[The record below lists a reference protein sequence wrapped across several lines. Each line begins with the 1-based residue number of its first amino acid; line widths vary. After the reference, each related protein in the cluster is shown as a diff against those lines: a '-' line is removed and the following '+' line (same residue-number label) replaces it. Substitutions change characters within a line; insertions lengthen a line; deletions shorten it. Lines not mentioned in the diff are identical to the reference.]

1 MVKTRSARGGNS
13 SQPLGRGQAPSNL
26 PPHPPPPIPNI
37 LPHANHTEG
46 GDENQPHNSTHNSAS
61 TANQDIVATQLAAM
75 QQQFGV
81 FQQVLAQ
88 LLTRNNPGDP
98 LINLLNPAPPQPP
111 APPQNPKPVQHVPI
125 RGAPPPHPAVDS
137 VPYPLNTNIVLEP
150 YPTVFRIP
158 QLETYDGMKDP
169 DDHLH
174 AFYSCMQAQNA
185 SDALMC
191 KIFPSTLRGN
201 ARTWK
206 TTSELMRVKQRD
218 GKSLKNFMSRFNDAV
233 LEVNSFKQAVGIT
246 AVISG
251 LGHER
256 FRDSLIK
263 HPANTFSEVNNRS
276 LKFITAEEY
285 ALSQNLTPI
294 KSQHPNWRD
303 ETPNRKRMKTTQ
315 NRGLMSTSTP
325 RFGRPNSTPPQQP
338 AGKPPVNWTPF
349 NLPRSQIFMQIKN
362 KMDLRRPGPMRT
374 TAATRD
380 HTRYCDFHQDHGHT
394 TEQCNSLRSELE
406 SLAQKGM
413 LNEYIQRVEQPRFV
427 REQGTQHQ
435 GVRNPP
441 NRQGVGY
448 QQAPPPLPPP
458 ARVIHMIT
466 GGLEA
471 GGLSSKQRKLYVRE
485 VKHQNRAQKRKFDD
499 AEWKNQPITF
509 TSADLETVVTP
520 HSDPLV
526 TSVTINNCEVQ
537 RVLVDTGSAPDIM
550 YFHCFESL
558 GLDPAL
564 LQRYDG
570 PIYGFNNQPVPVE
583 GVLTMNVAF
592 GSGRSYVTPPVRFL
606 VVKMASSFNVV
617 IGRPTLTEIRAVVSQ
632 SHLCMKFPTPT
643 GIATLRGN
651 QEVAR
656 HCYITSVTQP
666 QKGKAQT
673 PEINSKQIPDDRQVM
688 DVQIVDNRPEDETR
702 AAPVEDVEEVQI
714 DDKDPSW
721 KTHIGTKLNP
731 EERAELIAFLRAN
744 KDVFAWTSADMP
756 GIPTSVFQHKLS
768 TNPLK
773 KPVAQKRRLFG
784 GERLKVIK
792 EEVEKLLQAGF
803 IRRVDYCEWVA
814 NPVLVKKANGKWRMC
829 IDYTNLNDAC
839 PKDCYPMP
847 NIDKL
852 VEAASGNERLSLL
865 DAYSGY
871 HQVPMAPEDEEKTSF
886 YAGDEIYCYV
896 MMPFGLKN
904 AGATYQKMVT
914 IVFRAQ
920 IGRNLEVYV
929 DDIVVKSLKA
939 DDHLTDL
946 EETFN
951 NLRQNRMRLNPA
963 KCIFGVESGKFLGF
977 MVSRRGIEV
986 NPEKIRAIAEM
997 EPPKSVK
1004 DIQKLTGRVAAL
1016 HRFISKSADKCLPF
1030 FKIMRYPI
1038 AEKAALAV
1046 VTSARKLR
1054 PYFQSHPIIILTDQP
1069 LRQILQKPECSGR
1082 LIKWAVE
1089 LGEFEITFHQR
1100 SAIRAQALADFIVE
1114 CTPGNSI
1121 PTSEPTDWTLYV
1133 DGASSSKGSGAGALL
1148 IGPDGYRSEHA
1159 LKFNFDATN
1168 NMAEYEALLLGLQL
1182 ALELKLSAIQVYSDS
1197 QLVVN
1202 QINSI
1207 CEVVDPVMVKYVA
1220 LVTELRCKFQKFCL
1234 SKIPRTE
1241 NEQADSLSKFASD
1254 SSSHSRS
1261 VFVEVLDEPS
1271 FMKPRVM
1278 EISTDPGTPNWI
1290 DPILSFLRDGVVP
1303 ENRQEAMKLRRKA
1316 SRYTLVDGIL
1326 YKRSFSLPL
1335 LRCLN
1340 PYEAEY
1346 ALREVHEGVCGSHV
1360 GARTLAHKVLRQGYY
1375 WPNMYKDATHFVQRC
1390 LKCQFFA
1397 HLTHQPAEEL
1407 TTLVAPWPFAQWG
1420 LDLLGPF
1427 MKGVGGVTHLIV
1439 GVDYFTKW
1447 VEAWPLS
1454 SLTSKKVEDFVFS
1467 SIICR
1472 YGIPNQIVADN
1483 GTQFNCTSFRDF
1495 CSSYGIK
1502 LQFTSVYHPESNGMV
1517 ESVNKC
1523 ILEGIKPRL
1532 EQHKAKWA
1540 DELNNVLWAY
1550 RTTSRT
1556 TTGETPYHLAFGT
1569 EAVIPIEIGVPSFKV
1584 THFDEG
1590 RNGQL
1595 LRENLDLL
1603 DDLREEARLRTLVYK
1618 QKIAN
1623 FYNKRVRPR
1632 SFKVGDLVLR
1642 KAGLTGFETR
1652 FGKLAPN
1659 WEGPY
1664 TVAEVPHPGA
1674 YILRDTEGKRVPRVW
1689 NVNNLKK
1696 FYP

>member
-1 MVKTRSARGGNS
+1 MHNPNRSDEEKEEEGEERYGILNLDKPANPSLHEVVAWIKRIFCVEKTGHGGTLGPKVTGNLIVPDVAKVARALETLTGAMFQRPPLISTVRGAQPQTYDSNSFTTRVKSKSRASRSNS
-13 SQPLGRGQAPSNL
+13 CTAVTMDILASKYISISRSQNNCLEMHIKSRISCLAQSPDPEITAWRYTSDPEYPAWHATWVAPIIADLSIRVSTPRTHLGALQVNPECRYGRKKDFWFGAIPFGTVPNNL
-26 PPHPPPPIPNI
+26 PPHPPPPIPNTF
-37 LPHANHTEG
+37 PHVDHAKG
-46 GDENQPHNSTHNSAS
+46 GDENQPHNSAHNSAS
-61 TANQDIVATQLAAM
+61 TANQDVVAIQLAAM

-81 FQQVLAQ
+81 FQLVLAQ
-88 LLTRNNPGDP
+88 LLAQNNPGDP
-98 LINLLNPAPPQPP
+98 LINLLNPTPQPP
-111 APPQNPKPVQHVPI
+111 SSQQNPELVQHAPAISESQGQSHIAPVQQPLHDDVTRRLDSLEKLVAEQ
-125 RGAPPPHPAVDS
+125 RGAPPPHLAADS
-137 VPYPLNTNIVLEP
+137 VPHPLNTNITLEP
-150 YPTVFRIP
+150 YLAGFRIP

-191 KIFPSTLRGN
+191 KIFPSTLR
-201 ARTWK
+201 
-206 TTSELMRVKQRD
+206 
-218 GKSLKNFMSRFNDAV
+218 
-233 LEVNSFKQAVGIT
+233 

-251 LGHER
+251 LSHER
-256 FRDSLIK
+256 FRDSLLK
-263 HPANTFSEVNNRS
+263 HLATTFSE
-276 LKFITAEEY
+276 
-285 ALSQNLTPI
+285 
-294 KSQHPNWRD
+294 
-303 ETPNRKRMKTTQ
+303 
-315 NRGLMSTSTP
+315 
-325 RFGRPNSTPPQQP
+325 
-338 AGKPPVNWTPF
+338 
-349 NLPRSQIFMQIKN
+349 IKN

-374 TAATRD
+374 TVANRD
-380 HTRYCDFHQDHGHT
+380 HTRYCDFHQDHDHT
-394 TEQCNSLRSELE
+394 TEQCNSLR
-406 SLAQKGM
+406 
-413 LNEYIQRVEQPRFV
+413 
-427 REQGTQHQ
+427 EQGPQLQ
-435 GVRNPP
+435 EVRNLP

-448 QQAPPPLPPP
+448 QQTPPPFPPP
-458 ARVIHMIT
+458 AIIIHMIT
-466 GGLEA
+466 GDLEA

-499 AEWKNQPITF
+499 AEWKNQLITF
-509 TSADLETVVTP
+509 TSADLDTVVTP
-520 HSDPLV
+520 HNDPLV

-537 RVLVDTGSAPDIM
+537 CVFVDTRSALDIM

-570 PIYGFNNQPVPVE
+570 PIYGFNNQPILVE

-592 GSGRSYVTPPVRFL
+592 GSGRSYVTPSVRD
-606 VVKMASSFNVV
+606 
-617 IGRPTLTEIRAVVSQ
+617 PTR
-632 SHLCMKFPTPT
+632 K
-643 GIATLRGN
+643 
-651 QEVAR
+651 
-656 HCYITSVTQP
+656 TQ
-666 QKGKAQT
+666 
-673 PEINSKQIPDDRQVM
+673 
-688 DVQIVDNRPEDETR
+688 
-702 AAPVEDVEEVQI
+702 
-714 DDKDPSW
+714 
-721 KTHIGTKLNP
+721 IGTRLSLDEKT
-731 EERAELIAFLRAN
+731 ELIAFLRTN
-744 KDVFAWTSADMP
+744 KDVFTWTSADMP
-756 GIPTSVFQHKLS
+756 GISTSVSQHKLS

-773 KPVAQKRRLFG
+773 KQVAQKWHLFG
-784 GERLKVIK
+784 GERLMVIK

-803 IRRVDYCEWVA
+803 VRRVDYCEWVA

-829 IDYTNLNDAC
+829 IEYINLNQAC

-871 HQVPMAPEDEEKTSF
+871 HQVPMAHKDEEKTSF
-886 YAGDEIYCYV
+886 YADDEIYCYV

-914 IVFRAQ
+914 IVFLAQ

-939 DDHLTDL
+939 GDHLTDL

-951 NLRQNRMRLNPA
+951 NLRKNRMRLNPA

-986 NPEKIRAIAEM
+986 NPEKIKAVAEM

-1004 DIQKLTGRVAAL
+1004 DIQRLIGKVAAL
-1016 HRFISKSADKCLPF
+1016 HRFISKSANKCLPF
-1030 FKIMRYPI
+1030 FKIMRSAVQKDELGKQKKFEWNHECQAAFDELKSYLSSPSLLTKAIDGEILYLYLGISYEAISSVLVREEAKQQKPIYYISSVLHGAKLRYPI
-1038 AEKAALAV
+1038 VEKAALAIV
-1046 VTSARKLR
+1046 ISARKLR
-1054 PYFQSHPIIILTDQP
+1054 PYFQSHPIVVLTNQP

-1082 LIKWAVE
+1082 LIKWPNE
-1089 LGEFEITFHQR
+1089 
-1100 SAIRAQALADFIVE
+1100 
-1114 CTPGNSI
+1114 
-1121 PTSEPTDWTLYV
+1121 WTLYV
-1133 DGASSSKGSGAGALL
+1133 DGASSSKGSGASALL

-1182 ALELKLSAIQVYSDS
+1182 ALELKISAIQVYNDS

-1207 CEVVDPVMVKYVA
+1207 CEVVDPVMMKYVA
-1220 LVTELRCKFQKFCL
+1220 LVAELKCRFQ
-1234 SKIPRTE
+1234 S
-1241 NEQADSLSKFASD
+1241 
-1254 SSSHSRS
+1254 SRS
-1261 VFVEVLDEPS
+1261 VFVEVLDAPS

-1278 EISTDPGTPNWI
+1278 EISTNPDTPSWI
-1290 DPILSFLRDGVVP
+1290 DSIVSFLRDG
-1303 ENRQEAMKLRRKA
+1303 EILEDKQEAMKLRKKA
-1316 SRYTLVDGIL
+1316 SRYTLVDGVL
-1326 YKRSFSLPL
+1326 YKRSFSLSL

-1340 PYEAEY
+1340 PYEVEY
-1346 ALREVHEGVCGSHV
+1346 ALREVHEGVCRSHV

-1375 WPNMYKDATHFVQRC
+1375 WPNMYKDATQFVQRC
-1390 LKCQFFA
+1390 QKCQFFT
-1397 HLTHQPAEEL
+1397 HLIHQPTEEL
-1407 TTLVAPWPFAQWG
+1407 TTLVAPWPFAWWG

-1447 VEAWPLS
+1447 VEARALS
-1454 SLTSKKVEDFVFS
+1454 SLTFKKVEDFVFS

-1483 GTQFNCTSFRDF
+1483 GTQFNCSSFRDF
-1495 CSSYGIK
+1495 YSSYRIK
-1502 LQFTSVYHPESNGMV
+1502 LQFTSVYHLESNGMV

-1523 ILEGIKPRL
+1523 ILEGIKLRL

-1540 DELNNVLWAY
+1540 DKLNNTLWAY

-1556 TTGETPYHLAFGT
+1556 ATGETPYHLAFGT
-1569 EAVIPIEIGVPSFKV
+1569 EAVISIEIGVPSFRV

-1590 RNGQL
+1590 QNGQL

-1603 DDLREEARLRTLVYK
+1603 HEVREEARLQTLVYK
-1618 QKIAN
+1618 QKIEN

-1632 SFKVGDLVLR
+1632 AFKVGDLVLR
-1642 KAGLTGFETR
+1642 KAGVTGFETR

-1674 YILRDTEGKRVPRVW
+1674 SILQDTEGKRVPRVW
-1689 NVNNLKK
+1689 NANNLKK

>member
-1 MVKTRSARGGNS
+1 MSSAF
-13 SQPLGRGQAPSNL
+13 ATKFSN
-26 PPHPPPPIPNI
+26 
-37 LPHANHTEG
+37 
-46 GDENQPHNSTHNSAS
+46 
-61 TANQDIVATQLAAM
+61 
-75 QQQFGV
+75 
-81 FQQVLAQ
+81 
-88 LLTRNNPGDP
+88 RR
-98 LINLLNPAPPQPP
+98 LI
-111 APPQNPKPVQHVPI
+111 
-125 RGAPPPHPAVDS
+125 R
-137 VPYPLNTNIVLEP
+137 
-150 YPTVFRIP
+150 
-158 QLETYDGMKDP
+158 
-169 DDHLH
+169 
-174 AFYSCMQAQNA
+174 
-185 SDALMC
+185 
-191 KIFPSTLRGN
+191 
-201 ARTWK
+201 K
-206 TTSELMRVKQRD
+206 TTYELMRVKQRD
-218 GKSLKNFMSRFNDAV
+218 GESLKNFMSRFNDAV
-233 LEVNSFKQAVGIT
+233 LEVNSFDQAVGIT

-251 LGHER
+251 LSHER
-256 FRDSLIK
+256 FRDSLLK
-263 HPANTFSEVNNRS
+263 RPANTFSE
-276 LKFITAEEY
+276 
-285 ALSQNLTPI
+285 
-294 KSQHPNWRD
+294 
-303 ETPNRKRMKTTQ
+303 
-315 NRGLMSTSTP
+315 
-325 RFGRPNSTPPQQP
+325 
-338 AGKPPVNWTPF
+338 
-349 NLPRSQIFMQIKN
+349 IKN

-374 TAATRD
+374 AAATKD
-380 HTRYCDFHQDHGHT
+380 HTRYCDFHQDHGYT

-427 REQGTQHQ
+427 REQGPQNQ

-466 GGLEA
+466 GGLEV
-471 GGLSSKQRKLYVRE
+471 GGLSSKQRKLYVKE
-485 VKHQNRAQKRKFDD
+485 
-499 AEWKNQPITF
+499 
-509 TSADLETVVTP
+509 
-520 HSDPLV
+520 
-526 TSVTINNCEVQ
+526 
-537 RVLVDTGSAPDIM
+537 RVLVDSGSAPDIM

-564 LQRYDG
+564 WQRYDG

-583 GVLTMNVAF
+583 GVFTMNVAF
-592 GSGRSYVTPPVRFL
+592 GSGRSYVTLSVRFL
-606 VVKMASSFNVV
+606 VVKVASSFNAV
-617 IGRPTLTEIRAVVSQ
+617 IGRPTLTEIRAV
-632 SHLCMKFPTPT
+632 
-643 GIATLRGN
+643 
-651 QEVAR
+651 
-656 HCYITSVTQP
+656 
-666 QKGKAQT
+666 GKAQT
-673 PEINSKQIPDDRQVM
+673 PEINPKRIPDDRQVM
-688 DVQIVDNRPEDETR
+688 GVEIVDNRPEDETR
-702 AAPVEDVEEVQI
+702 VALIEDVEE
-714 DDKDPSW
+714 
-721 KTHIGTKLNP
+721 
-731 EERAELIAFLRAN
+731 
-744 KDVFAWTSADMP
+744 
-756 GIPTSVFQHKLS
+756 
-768 TNPLK
+768 
-773 KPVAQKRRLFG
+773 KPVAQKQRLFE

-852 VEAASGNERLSLL
+852 VESASGNERLSLL

-871 HQVPMAPEDEEKTSF
+871 HQVPMALEDEEKTSF
-886 YAGDEIYCYV
+886 YTGNEIYCYV

-929 DDIVVKSLKA
+929 DDIV
-939 DDHLTDL
+939 
-946 EETFN
+946 
-951 NLRQNRMRLNPA
+951 NRIRLNLA

-977 MVSRRGIEV
+977 MVSQRGIEV

-1004 DIQKLTGRVAAL
+1004 DIQRLTGRVVAL

-1030 FKIMRYPI
+1030 FKIMSSPPLLTKAKDGEILYLYLGISDEAISSVLVREEAKQQKPIYYISSVLHGVELRYPI

-1046 VTSARKLR
+1046 VTLARKLR

-1082 LIKWAVE
+1082 LVKWAIE
-1089 LGEFEITFHQR
+1089 LGEFEIAFQQR
-1100 SAIRAQALADFIVE
+1100 FAIRAQALVDFIVE

-1121 PTSEPTDWTLYV
+1121 PTLEPNDWTLYV

-1159 LKFNFDATN
+1159 LKFNFGATN

-1182 ALELKLSAIQVYSDS
+1182 ALELKLSVIQVYSDS

-1220 LVTELRCKFQKFCL
+1220 LVAELKCKFQKFCL

-1241 NEQADSLSKFASD
+1241 NEQADSLSKFPSD

-1278 EISTDPGTPNWI
+1278 EISTDPGTSSWT
-1290 DPILSFLRDGVVP
+1290 DPILSFLRDGIVP
-1303 ENRQEAMKLRRKA
+1303 TDRQEEMKLRRKA
-1316 SRYTLVDGIL
+1316 S
-1326 YKRSFSLPL
+1326 
-1335 LRCLN
+1335 
-1340 PYEAEY
+1340 
-1346 ALREVHEGVCGSHV
+1346 REVHEGVCGSHM

-1375 WPNMYKDATHFVQRC
+1375 WPNMYKDATQFIQRC
-1390 LKCQFFA
+1390 QKCQFFA
-1397 HLTHQPAEEL
+1397 HLIHQPAEEL
-1407 TTLVAPWPFAQWG
+1407 TTLMAPWPFAQWG

-1427 MKGVGGVTHLIV
+1427 VKGVGCVTHLIV

-1447 VEAWPLS
+1447 VEARALS

-1472 YGIPNQIVADN
+1472 YGIPNQIIADN
-1483 GTQFNCTSFRDF
+1483 GTQFNCSSFRDF

-1550 RTTSRT
+1550 KTTSRT
-1556 TTGETPYHLAFGT
+1556 ATGETPYHLAFGT
-1569 EAVIPIEIGVPSFKV
+1569 EAVIPIEIGVPSFRV
-1584 THFDEG
+1584 THFNEG
-1590 RNGQL
+1590 QNGQL

-1603 DDLREEARLRTLVYK
+1603 DEVREEARLRTLVYK
-1618 QKIAN
+1618 Q
-1623 FYNKRVRPR
+1623 
-1632 SFKVGDLVLR
+1632 
-1642 KAGLTGFETR
+1642 
-1652 FGKLAPN
+1652 KLAPN

-1664 TVAEVPHPGA
+1664 TVAEVPHPSA
-1674 YILRDTEGKRVPRVW
+1674 YILQDTGGKRVPRVW
-1689 NVNNLKK
+1689 NANNLKK

>member
-13 SQPLGRGQAPSNL
+13 SQPLGQGQVPSNL
-26 PPHPPPPIPNI
+26 PPHPPPPIPNTF
-37 LPHANHTEG
+37 PPVDHAEG
-46 GDENQPHNSTHNSAS
+46 EDEHQPHNSVSHSAS
-61 TANQDIVATQLAAM
+61 TVNQDVIATQLAAM

-88 LLTRNNPGDP
+88 LLARNNPGDP
-98 LINLLNPAPPQPP
+98 LINLLNATPPQSP
-111 APPQNPKPVQHVPI
+111 APPQNPEPVHGAPAVSESQGQSHIAPVMQPPRDEVNQRLDSLEKLVVEQ
-125 RGAPPPHPAVDS
+125 RGIPPPHPAADS
-137 VPYPLNTNIVLEP
+137 VPHPLNTNIILEP
-150 YPTVFRIP
+150 YPAGFRIP
-158 QLETYDGMKDP
+158 QLETYDGTKDP

-185 SDALMC
+185 SDALM
-191 KIFPSTLRGN
+191 
-201 ARTWK
+201 
-206 TTSELMRVKQRD
+206 
-218 GKSLKNFMSRFNDAV
+218 FNDAV
-233 LEVNSFKQAVGIT
+233 LEVNSFDQAVGIT
-246 AVISG
+246 TVISG

-256 FRDSLIK
+256 FRESLLK
-263 HPANTFSEVNNRS
+263 HPATTFSEVNDRS

-285 ALSQNLTPI
+285 ALSQNITPV
-294 KSQHPNWRD
+294 KNQHPDWRD
-303 ETPNRKRMKTTQ
+303 ENPNRKRMKTPQ
-315 NRGLMSTSTP
+315 NRGPMSTSTP
-325 RFGRPNSTPPQQP
+325 RFGRPNSAPPQQP
-338 AGKPPVNWTPF
+338 A
-349 NLPRSQIFMQIKN
+349 
-362 KMDLRRPGPMRT
+362 
-374 TAATRD
+374 
-380 HTRYCDFHQDHGHT
+380 DHGHT
-394 TEQCNSLRSELE
+394 TEQCNSLR
-406 SLAQKGM
+406 
-413 LNEYIQRVEQPRFV
+413 
-427 REQGTQHQ
+427 EQGTQHP

-485 VKHQNRAQKRKFDD
+485 VKHQNRTQKRKFDD

-520 HSDPLV
+520 HNDPLV
-526 TSVTINNCEVQ
+526 TSVMINNCEVQ

-558 GLDPAL
+558 GIDPAL
-564 LQRYDG
+564 FQRYDG

-592 GSGRSYVTPPVRFL
+592 VSGRSYVTPTVRFL

-632 SHLCMKFPTPT
+632 SHLCMKFPTPM

-656 HCYITSVTQP
+656 HCYITSITQP
-666 QKGKAQT
+666 QKGKTQT
-673 PEINSKQIPDDRQVM
+673 PEINPKQIPDDRQVM
-688 DVQIVDNRPEDETR
+688 GVEIVDNRPEDETR

-714 DDKDPSW
+714 DDRDPSR
-721 KTHIGTKLNP
+721 KTQIGTKLNS

-744 KDVFAWTSADMP
+744 NDIFAWTSADMP
-756 GIPTSVFQHKLS
+756 GIPISVFQHKLS

-773 KPVAQKRRLFG
+773 KPVVQKRRLFG

-803 IRRVDYCEWVA
+803 VRRVDYCEWVA
-814 NPVLVKKANGKWRMC
+814 NPVLVKKAN
-829 IDYTNLNDAC
+829 
-839 PKDCYPMP
+839 
-847 NIDKL
+847 
-852 VEAASGNERLSLL
+852 
-865 DAYSGY
+865 GY

-977 MVSRRGIEV
+977 MVSRRGIE
-986 NPEKIRAIAEM
+986 
-997 EPPKSVK
+997 
-1004 DIQKLTGRVAAL
+1004 
-1016 HRFISKSADKCLPF
+1016 
-1030 FKIMRYPI
+1030 
-1038 AEKAALAV
+1038 
-1046 VTSARKLR
+1046 
-1054 PYFQSHPIIILTDQP
+1054 
-1069 LRQILQKPECSGR
+1069 ILQKPECSGR

-1089 LGEFEITFHQR
+1089 LGEFEITFQQR
-1100 SAIRAQALADFIVE
+1100 STIRAQALADFIVE

-1121 PTSEPTDWTLYV
+1121 PTPEPNDWTLYV
-1133 DGASSSKGSGAGALL
+1133 DGASSSKGSEAGALL

-1182 ALELKLSAIQVYSDS
+1182 AFELKLSAIQVYSDS
-1197 QLVVN
+1197 QLVVI

-1220 LVTELRCKFQKFCL
+1220 LVAELKCKFQKFCL
-1234 SKIPRTE
+1234 SKIPQTE

-1271 FMKPRVM
+1271 FVKPWVM
-1278 EISTDPGTPNWI
+1278 EISTNPSTPSWI

-1303 ENRQEAMKLRRKA
+1303 EDRQEAMKLRRKA
-1316 SRYTLVDGIL
+1316 SRYTLIDGVL

-1360 GARTLAHKVLRQGYY
+1360 GAQTLAHKVLRQGYY

-1427 MKGVGGVTHLIV
+1427 IKGVGGVTHLIF

-1447 VEAWPLS
+1447 VEARPLS

-1472 YGIPNQIVADN
+1472 YGIPNRIVADN

-1556 TTGETPYHLAFGT
+1556 AT
-1569 EAVIPIEIGVPSFKV
+1569 
-1584 THFDEG
+1584 
-1590 RNGQL
+1590 
-1595 LRENLDLL
+1595 
-1603 DDLREEARLRTLVYK
+1603 
-1618 QKIAN
+1618 
-1623 FYNKRVRPR
+1623 
-1632 SFKVGDLVLR
+1632 GDLVLW

-1659 WEGPY
+1659 WGGPY

-1674 YILRDTEGKRVPRVW
+1674 YILWDTEGKRVLRVW

>member
-1 MVKTRSARGGNS
+1 MVHTRSVRAGNS
-13 SQPLGRGQAPSNL
+13 S
-26 PPHPPPPIPNI
+26 
-37 LPHANHTEG
+37 LPHGQEG
-46 GDENQPHNSTHNSAS
+46 GDENQPHTSTHNSTS
-61 TANQDIVATQLAAM
+61 TVNQDVVT
-75 QQQFGV
+75 
-81 FQQVLAQ
+81 AQ
-88 LLTRNNPGDP
+88 LLARNNPGDP
-98 LINLLNPAPPQPP
+98 LINLLNPAQQPP
-111 APPQNPKPVQHVPI
+111 APQQNPQPI
-125 RGAPPPHPAVDS
+125 PPAPAISESHGQSHIAPAQQPIPDDVTRRLDTLEKLVAEHRGAPPPHHAADS
-137 VPYPLNTNIVLEP
+137 IPHPLNTNITLEP
-150 YPTVFRIP
+150 YPTGFKIP
-158 QLETYDGMKDP
+158 QLETYDGTKDP

-191 KIFPSTLRGN
+191 KIFPSTL
-201 ARTWK
+201 
-206 TTSELMRVKQRD
+206 
-218 GKSLKNFMSRFNDAV
+218 FNDAV
-233 LEVNSFKQAVGIT
+233 LEVNSFDQAVGIA
-246 AVISG
+246 AVISS
-251 LGHER
+251 LKHDR
-256 FRDSLIK
+256 FRDSLIR
-263 HPANTFSEVNNRS
+263 HAATTFSEVNDRS
-276 LKFITAEEY
+276 LKFITAEKY
-285 ALSQNLTPI
+285 ALAQNPPSS
-294 KSQHPNWRD
+294 KNQNPEWRD
-303 ETPNRKRMKTTQ
+303 DNSSRKRMRMAQ
-315 NRGLMSTSTP
+315 NRGLMLTSPT
-325 RFGRPNSTPPQQP
+325 RFERTNSTPPQQS

-349 NLPRSQIFMQIKN
+349 NLPR
-362 KMDLRRPGPMRT
+362 T
-374 TAATRD
+374 
-380 HTRYCDFHQDHGHT
+380 
-394 TEQCNSLRSELE
+394 
-406 SLAQKGM
+406 
-413 LNEYIQRVEQPRFV
+413 EQPRFI
-427 REQGTQHQ
+427 REQRPQPQ

-441 NRQGVGY
+441 TRQGVGY
-448 QQAPPPLPPP
+448 QQTPPPLPPP
-458 ARVIHMIT
+458 ARIIHMIT

-485 VKHQNRAQKRKFDD
+485 VKHQNRAQKQKIDD

-509 TSADLETVVTP
+509 TSADLDTVVTP
-520 HSDPLV
+520 HNDPLV
-526 TSVTINNCEVQ
+526 TSVMIKNCEVQ

-564 LQRYDG
+564 LQKYDG

-583 GVLTMNVAF
+583 GVLTLHVAF
-592 GSGRSYVTPPVRFL
+592 GSGKTYVTPSVRFL
-606 VVKMASSFNVV
+606 VVKMASSFNIV

-632 SHLCMKFPTPT
+632 SHLCMKFPTPM

-666 QKGKAQT
+666 MKGKAQT
-673 PEINSKQIPDDRQVM
+673 PEAIPQQISDNQQVM
-688 DVQIVDNRPEDETR
+688 GVEIVDNRPEDETR
-702 AAPVEDVEEVQI
+702 TAP
-714 DDKDPSW
+714 
-721 KTHIGTKLNP
+721 IGTRLNP

-744 KDVFAWTSADMP
+744 NDVFAWTSADMP
-756 GIPTSVFQHKLS
+756 GIPNSVSQHKLS

-784 GERLKVIK
+784 GERLQAIK
-792 EEVEKLLQAGF
+792 EEVTKLLQAGF
-803 IRRVDYCEWVA
+803 VRKVDYCEWVA

-829 IDYTNLNDAC
+829 IDYTNLNNAC

-847 NIDKL
+847 SIDKL

-865 DAYSGY
+865 DAYSRY
-871 HQVPMAPEDEEKTSF
+871 HQVPMALEDEKKTAF

-914 IVFRAQ
+914 IVFHAQ
-920 IGRNLEVYV
+920 IGKNLEVYV

-939 DDHLTDL
+939 EDHLADL
-946 EETFN
+946 DETFN
-951 NLRQNRMRLNPA
+951 NLRKNRMWLNPA

-1004 DIQKLTGRVAAL
+1004 DIQRLTGRVAAL

-1030 FKIMRYPI
+1030 FKIMSSPPLLTKAVDGELLYFVLYGAELRYPI
-1038 AEKAALAV
+1038 TEKAALAI

-1054 PYFQSHPIIILTDQP
+1054 PYFQSHPIIVLTDQP

-1089 LGEFEITFHQR
+1089 LGEFEITFQQR
-1100 SAIRAQALADFIVE
+1100 STIRAQALADFIVE
-1114 CTPGNSI
+1114 CTPCPSNSN
-1121 PTSEPTDWTLYV
+1121 PEPSNWTLYV

-1148 IGPDGYRSEHA
+1148 IGPGGYRSEHA

-1182 ALELKLSAIQVYSDS
+1182 ALELKISAIQIYSDS

-1207 CEVVDPVMVKYVA
+1207 CEVVDPVMIKYVA
-1220 LVTELRCKFQKFCL
+1220 LVAELKCKFQKFCL
-1234 SKIPRTE
+1234 SKIPRAE
-1241 NEQADSLSKFASD
+1241 NEQVDSLSKFASD
-1254 SSSHSRS
+1254 SSLSSRS
-1261 VFVEVLDEPS
+1261 VFVEILDEPS
-1271 FMKPRVM
+1271 FMKPRLM
-1278 EISTDPGTPNWI
+1278 EISTNPDTPSWTDSI
-1290 DPILSFLRDGVVP
+1290 ISFLRDGIVP
-1303 ENRQEAMKLRRKA
+1303 EDRQEVMKLRKRA
-1316 SRYTLVDGIL
+1316 SRYTLVDGVL

-1346 ALREVHEGVCGSHV
+1346 ALREVHEGVCGSHI
-1360 GARTLAHKVLRQGYY
+1360 GARTLAHKVLR
-1375 WPNMYKDATHFVQRC
+1375 
-1390 LKCQFFA
+1390 CQFFA
-1397 HLTHQPAEEL
+1397 HLTHQPAKEL
-1407 TTLVAPWPFAQWG
+1407 TNLVAPWPFAQWG

-1427 MKGVGGVTHLIV
+1427 VKGVGGVTHLVV
-1439 GVDYFTKW
+1439 GVDYFIKW
-1447 VEAWPLS
+1447 VEARPLS

-1472 YGIPNQIVADN
+1472 YGIPNQIVTDN
-1483 GTQFNCTSFRDF
+1483 GTQFNCSSFRDF

-1523 ILEGIKPRL
+1523 ILEGIRPRL

-1556 TTGETPYHLAFGT
+1556 ATGETPYHLAFGT
-1569 EAVIPIEIGVPSFKV
+1569 EAVIPVEIGVPSFRV

-1603 DDLREEARLRTLVYK
+1603 AEVREEARLRTLVYK
-1618 QKIAN
+1618 QKLAN
-1623 FYNKRVRPR
+1623 FYNKRIRPR
-1632 SFKVGDLVLR
+1632 TFKVGDLVLK
-1642 KAGLTGFETR
+1642 KAGLTGFETH

-1674 YILRDTEGKRVPRVW
+1674 YLLQDAEGKRVPRVW

>member
-1 MVKTRSARGGNS
+1 MPRGFFIGTYKYPSKAMPKGQSRVQIRTEEGLLVSPRWKLVSAF
-13 SQPLGRGQAPSNL
+13 GRGQVPSNL
-26 PPHPPPPIPNI
+26 PPHPSPPIPNTF
-37 LPHANHTEG
+37 PHVDHTEG
-46 GDENQPHNSTHNSAS
+46 RDENQPYNLARNSAS
-61 TANQDIVATQLAAM
+61 TANQDVVATQLAAM

-81 FQQVLAQ
+81 FQLVLAQ
-88 LLTRNNPGDP
+88 LLARNNPSDP
-98 LINLLNPAPPQPP
+98 LINLLNPTPPQPP
-111 APPQNPKPVQHVPI
+111 APPQNPEPVQHAPA
-125 RGAPPPHPAVDS
+125 RGAPPPHPVADS
-137 VPYPLNTNIVLEP
+137 VPHPLNINIILEP
-150 YPTVFRIP
+150 YPAGFKIP
-158 QLETYDGMKDP
+158 QLETYDGTKDP

-191 KIFPSTLRGN
+191 KIFPSTLQGN
-201 ARTWK
+201 ARTWYYSLPPRSINSYTKMASAFATKFSSRRLIKK

-218 GKSLKNFMSRFNDAV
+218 GESLKNLMSRFNDAV
-233 LEVNSFKQAVGIT
+233 LEVNSFDQAVGIT
-246 AVISG
+246 TVISG
-251 LGHER
+251 LSHER
-256 FRDSLIK
+256 FRDSLLK
-263 HPANTFSEVNNRS
+263 HPANTFNEVNDRS

-294 KSQHPNWRD
+294 KSQHPDWRD
-303 ETPNRKRMKTTQ
+303 ENSNRKQMKTTQ
-315 NRGLMSTSTP
+315 NRGPMSTSTL
-325 RFGRPNSTPPQQP
+325 RFGKPNSAPPQQP
-338 AGKPPVNWTPF
+338 AGKTPVNWTPF
-349 NLPRSQIFMQIKN
+349 NLQRSQIFMQIKN
-362 KMDLRRPGPMRT
+362 KMNLRRPGPMRT
-374 TAATRD
+374 AAATRD
-380 HTRYCDFHQDHGHT
+380 HIRYCDFHQDHGHT

-406 SLAQKGM
+406 SLTQKGM

-427 REQGTQHQ
+427 REQGPQHQ

-499 AEWKNQPITF
+499 AEWKNQLITF
-509 TSADLETVVTP
+509 TFADLETIVTP
-520 HSDPLV
+520 HNDPLV

-564 LQRYDG
+564 LQRYNG

-592 GSGRSYVTPPVRFL
+592 ESGQSYVTPSVRFL
-606 VVKMASSFNVV
+606 VIKMASSFNAV
-617 IGRPTLTEIRAVVSQ
+617 IGRPTLTEIQAVVSQ

-651 QEVAR
+651 QEVAQ
-656 HCYITSVTQP
+656 HYYITSVTQP
-666 QKGKAQT
+666 QKGKDQT
-673 PEINSKQIPDDRQVM
+673 PEVNPKRIPDNQQVM
-688 DVQIVDNRPEDETR
+688 GVEIVDNRPEDETR

-714 DDKDPSW
+714 DDRDPSR
-721 KTHIGTKLNP
+721 KTQIGTKLNP

-773 KPVAQKRRLFG
+773 RPIAQKRRLFE

-792 EEVEKLLQAGF
+792 EEVEKLLQADF
-803 IRRVDYCEWVA
+803 IRRVDYCEWVT

-871 HQVPMAPEDEEKTSF
+871 HQVPMSPEDEEKTSF

-896 MMPFGLKN
+896 IMPFGLKN
-904 AGATYQKMVT
+904 A
-914 IVFRAQ
+914 
-920 IGRNLEVYV
+920 
-929 DDIVVKSLKA
+929 VVKSLKA

-986 NPEKIRAIAEM
+986 NPKKIRAIAEM

-1004 DIQKLTGRVAAL
+1004 DIQRLTGRVAAL
-1016 HRFISKSADKCLPF
+1016 HWFISKSADKCLSF
-1030 FKIMRYPI
+1030 FKIMRSAAQKDESDEAISTVLVREEAKQQKPIYYISSVLHGAELRYPI
-1038 AEKAALAV
+1038 AEKAALAI
-1046 VTSARKLR
+1046 VTSTRKLR
-1054 PYFQSHPIIILTDQP
+1054 PYFQSHPIIILIDQP
-1069 LRQILQKPECSGR
+1069 LRQILQKPECFGR

-1089 LGEFEITFHQR
+1089 LGEFEITFQQR
-1100 SAIRAQALADFIVE
+1100 SAIQAQAPADFIVE

-1121 PTSEPTDWTLYV
+1121 PTPELNDWTLYV

-1148 IGPDGYRSEHA
+1148 ISQMDTE
-1159 LKFNFDATN
+1159 
-1168 NMAEYEALLLGLQL
+1168 L

-1220 LVTELRCKFQKFCL
+1220 LVAELKCKFQKFCL

-1241 NEQADSLSKFASD
+1241 NEQVDSLSKFAFD

-1278 EISTDPGTPNWI
+1278 EINTDPGSPSST
-1290 DPILSFLRDGVVP
+1290 DPILSFLQDEIVP
-1303 ENRQEAMKLRRKA
+1303 KDRQEAMKLRKKA
-1316 SRYTLVDGIL
+1316 SRYTLVGGVL

-1335 LRCLN
+1335 LRCLS

-1360 GARTLAHKVLRQGYY
+1360 GARTLAHKVLSLDR
-1375 WPNMYKDATHFVQRC
+1375 
-1390 LKCQFFA
+1390 
-1397 HLTHQPAEEL
+1397 PAQEL

-1427 MKGVGGVTHLIV
+1427 VKGVGGVTHLIV

-1447 VEAWPLS
+1447 VKARPLS

-1483 GTQFNCTSFRDF
+1483 GTQFNYTSFRDF
-1495 CSSYGIK
+1495 CSSYEIK

-1523 ILEGIKPRL
+1523 ILEGLKPRL

-1556 TTGETPYHLAFGT
+1556 ATSETPYHLAFGT
-1569 EAVIPIEIGVPSFKV
+1569 EAVIPIEIGVPSFRV

-1603 DDLREEARLRTLVYK
+1603 DDVREEARLRTLAYK

-1632 SFKVGDLVLR
+1632 TFKVGDLVLR
-1642 KAGLTGFETR
+1642 KAGLMGFET
-1652 FGKLAPN
+1652 
-1659 WEGPY
+1659 
-1664 TVAEVPHPGA
+1664 
-1674 YILRDTEGKRVPRVW
+1674 
-1689 NVNNLKK
+1689 
-1696 FYP
+1696 

>member
-1 MVKTRSARGGNS
+1 
-13 SQPLGRGQAPSNL
+13 
-26 PPHPPPPIPNI
+26 
-37 LPHANHTEG
+37 
-46 GDENQPHNSTHNSAS
+46 
-61 TANQDIVATQLAAM
+61 M

-81 FQQVLAQ
+81 FQLVLAQ
-88 LLTRNNPGDP
+88 LLARNNPGDP
-98 LINLLNPAPPQPP
+98 LINLLNPAPQPP
-111 APPQNPKPVQHVPI
+111 APPQNPEPVQHAPVVSESQGQSHIAPAQQPPHNDVTRRLDSLEKLVVEQ
-125 RGAPPPHPAVDS
+125 RGVPPPHPATDS
-137 VPYPLNTNIVLEP
+137 IPHPLNTNIILEP
-150 YPTVFRIP
+150 YPAGFRIP
-158 QLETYDGMKDP
+158 QLETYDGTKDP

-191 KIFPSTLRGN
+191 KIFPSTLR
-201 ARTWK
+201 
-206 TTSELMRVKQRD
+206 
-218 GKSLKNFMSRFNDAV
+218 V
-233 LEVNSFKQAVGIT
+233 LEVNSFDQAVGIT

-251 LGHER
+251 LSHER
-256 FRDSLIK
+256 FRDSLLK
-263 HPANTFSEVNNRS
+263 HPANTFNEVNDRS

-285 ALSQNLTPI
+285 AMSQNLTPI
-294 KSQHPNWRD
+294 KSQHPDWRD
-303 ETPNRKRMKTTQ
+303 KNPNRKRMKTTQ
-315 NRGLMSTSTP
+315 NRGPMSTSTL
-325 RFGRPNSTPPQQP
+325 RFGKPNSAPPQQP

-349 NLPRSQIFMQIKN
+349 NLSRSQIFMQIKN
-362 KMDLRRPGPMRT
+362 KMDLRRPDPMRT
-374 TAATRD
+374 AAVTRD
-380 HTRYCDFHQDHGHT
+380 HT
-394 TEQCNSLRSELE
+394 
-406 SLAQKGM
+406 
-413 LNEYIQRVEQPRFV
+413 

-435 GVRNPP
+435 GVCNLP

-471 GGLSSKQRKLYVRE
+471 SGLSSKQRKLYVRE
-485 VKHQNRAQKRKFDD
+485 VKHQNRGQKRKFDD

-520 HSDPLV
+520 HNDPLV

-558 GLDPAL
+558 GLDPSL

-592 GSGRSYVTPPVRFL
+592 GSGRSYVTPSVRFL

-617 IGRPTLTEIRAVVSQ
+617 IGRPTLTEIRAMVSQ

-651 QEVAR
+651 QEVAG
-656 HCYITSVTQP
+656 HCYITLVTQP
-666 QKGKAQT
+666 QKGKAQP
-673 PEINSKQIPDDRQVM
+673 PEINPKRIPNDWQVM
-688 DVQIVDNRPEDETR
+688 GVEIVDNRPEDETR
-702 AAPVEDVEEVQI
+702 ATPVEDVEEVQI
-714 DDKDPSW
+714 DDRDPSR
-721 KTHIGTKLNP
+721 KMQIGTKLNP

-768 TNPLK
+768 NNPLK
-773 KPVAQKRRLFG
+773 KLVAQKRRLFG

-792 EEVEKLLQAGF
+792 EEVEKLLQVGF

-839 PKDCYPMP
+839 PKDC
-847 NIDKL
+847 
-852 VEAASGNERLSLL
+852 
-865 DAYSGY
+865 Y

-963 KCIFGVESGKFLGF
+963 KCIFGVEFGKFLGF

-986 NPEKIRAIAEM
+986 NPEKIKAIVEM

-1004 DIQKLTGRVAAL
+1004 DIQRLTGRIAAL

-1030 FKIMRYPI
+1030 FKIMRSTAQKDESGKQKKFEWTQECQATFDELKSYLSSPPLLTKAKDGEILYLYLGISDEAISPVLVREEAKQQKPIYYISSVLHGAELRYPI
-1038 AEKAALAV
+1038 AEKASLAV

-1054 PYFQSHPIIILTDQP
+1054 PYFQSYPIIILTDQP
-1069 LRQILQKPECSGR
+1069 LRQILQKLECSRR

-1089 LGEFEITFHQR
+1089 LEEFEITFQQR
-1100 SAIRAQALADFIVE
+1100 YAIRAQALADFIVE

-1121 PTSEPTDWTLYV
+1121 PTLEPNDWTLYV
-1133 DGASSSKGSGAGALL
+1133 DGASSSKGSGADALL

-1207 CEVVDPVMVKYVA
+1207 CEVVDPVMIKYVA
-1220 LVTELRCKFQKFCL
+1220 LVAELKCKFQKFCL

-1254 SSSHSRS
+1254 SSSQSRS

-1278 EISTDPGTPNWI
+1278 EISTDPGTPSWT
-1290 DPILSFLRDGVVP
+1290 DPILSFLRDGIVP
-1303 ENRQEAMKLRRKA
+1303 EN
-1316 SRYTLVDGIL
+1316 
-1326 YKRSFSLPL
+1326 SL
-1335 LRCLN
+1335 
-1340 PYEAEY
+1340 YEAKY
-1346 ALREVHEGVCGSHV
+1346 ALREVHEGVCGSH
-1360 GARTLAHKVLRQGYY
+1360 
-1375 WPNMYKDATHFVQRC
+1375 
-1390 LKCQFFA
+1390 FFA
-1397 HLTHQPAEEL
+1397 HLTHQPTEEL

-1427 MKGVGGVTHLIV
+1427 VKGVGGVTHLIV

-1447 VEAWPLS
+1447 VEARPLS
-1454 SLTSKKVEDFVFS
+1454 SLTSKKVEDFVFN

-1502 LQFTSVYHPESNGMV
+1502 LQLTSVYHPESNGMV

-1540 DELNNVLWAY
+1540 DELNNILWAY

-1556 TTGETPYHLAFGT
+1556 ATGETPYHLAFGI
-1569 EAVIPIEIGVPSFKV
+1569 EAVIPVEIGVLSFKV

-1603 DDLREEARLRTLVYK
+1603 EDVREEARLRTLVYK

-1632 SFKVGDLVLR
+1632 TFKVGDLVLR
-1642 KAGLTGFETR
+1642 KVGLTRFETR
-1652 FGKLAPN
+1652 FEKLAPN
-1659 WEGPY
+1659 
-1664 TVAEVPHPGA
+1664 
-1674 YILRDTEGKRVPRVW
+1674 
-1689 NVNNLKK
+1689 
-1696 FYP
+1696 